1 MLGNDLPVLLPRRA
15 GGVMSI
21 TIAMPKQWDKDT
33 AIAVLDAYIE
43 GLERGYILTVTEG
56 EGK

>member
-1 MLGNDLPVLLPRRA
+1 
-15 GGVMSI
+15 MSI

-33 AIAVLDAYIE
+33 AMAVLDAYIE
-43 GLERGYILTVTEG
+43 GLDRGYILTMTQEE

>member
-1 MLGNDLPVLLPRRA
+1 
-15 GGVMSI
+15 MSVTI
-21 TIAMPKQWDKDT
+21 TMPKQWDKNT

-43 GLERGYILTVTEG
+43 GLEREYILTMTQEE